1 MAEQLCSLKEIK
13 SYLEYILNGNYL
25 RTLGISLSGNIKH
38 SKNKLKLFYIII
50 YFCQVEYNYQVKQT

>member
-25 RTLGISLSGNIKH
+25 RTLGISFSGIKY

-50 YFCQVEYNYQVKQT
+50 YF

>member
-50 YFCQVEYNYQVKQT
+50 YF